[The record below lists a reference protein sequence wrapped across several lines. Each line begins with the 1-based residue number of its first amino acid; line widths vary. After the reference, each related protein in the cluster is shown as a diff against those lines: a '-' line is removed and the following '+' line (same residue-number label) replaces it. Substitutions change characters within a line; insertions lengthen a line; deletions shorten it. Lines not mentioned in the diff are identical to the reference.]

1 LASFAVEAIASGLLS
16 AAHDVSD
23 GGVAQALVEM
33 SLQGTRG
40 ARVDLGATPDER
52 FVALFSES
60 VARAIVTV
68 TPANESA
75 VVALAERH
83 GVPVQ
88 RLGVVGGSSL
98 EVTDGFSVSLDELRG
113 AHEATLPKLFDHTND

>member
-1 LASFAVEAIASGLLS
+1 VT

-33 SLQGTRG
+33 SLHGERG
-40 ARVDLGATPDER
+40 AHVDLGSSSYER

-60 VARAIVTV
+60 VARAIVT
-68 TPANESA
+68 TNPSDEAA
-75 VVALAERH
+75 VVALAQRH
-83 GVPVQ
+83 GVPVA

-98 EVTDGFSVSLDELRG
+98 DVADSFSLDIVDLRA
-113 AHEATLPKLFDHTND
+113 AHESTLPALFDHAND